1 MAVIARAAPDNKLLS
16 YMTRTGCPIVRL
28 HRADNV
34 AVACR
39 NIAAGE
45 VVRADDLRVAARQA
59 IPVGHKMAIRRLDVA
74 EKIVKWGAPIGSCTS
89 VVRTGDHV
97 HGHNMRSDY
106 IPSHT
111 REGVTG

>member
-1 MAVIARAAPDNKLLS
+1 
-16 YMTRTGCPIVRL
+16 MTRTGCPIVRL

-45 VVRADDLRVAARQA
+45 VVRAGAIRISARQA
-59 IPVGHKMAIRRLDVA
+59 VPVGHKIAIRPLDVA

-89 VVRTGDHV
+89 AVRIGDHV

-111 REGVTG
+111 REGVAGVP